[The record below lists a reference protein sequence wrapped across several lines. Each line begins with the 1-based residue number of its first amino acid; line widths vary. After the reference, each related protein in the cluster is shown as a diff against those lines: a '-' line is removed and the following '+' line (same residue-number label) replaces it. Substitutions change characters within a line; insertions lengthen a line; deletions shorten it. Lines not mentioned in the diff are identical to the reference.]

1 MAASAPTVRFP
12 GNSTVVVYG
21 ICVAL
26 CTASAMQPLRGEIT
40 GTKGAE
46 ADRQTPSNRRDMV
59 LIPQGEFLMGTSVEN
74 AQQLA
79 SHYDVDPSLFL
90 TESPQRKVELK
101 AFLIDRYPVTNAQY
115 HEFLN
120 ATGYKPWKPHR
131 HTKGQEQHPV
141 TYVAWPDAVAY
152 AEWAGLRLPTQEE
165 WEKAARG
172 TDGRTES

>member
-1 MAASAPTVRFP
+1 
-12 GNSTVVVYG
+12 
-21 ICVAL
+21 
-26 CTASAMQPLRGEIT
+26 
-40 GTKGAE
+40 
-46 ADRQTPSNRRDMV
+46 MV
-59 LIPQGEFLMGTSVEN
+59 LIPQGEFLMGTSVEDT
-74 AQQLA
+74 QQLA

-131 HTKGQEQHPV
+131 HTKDEEQQPV
-141 TYVAWPDAVAY
+141 TYVAWPDAAAY

-172 TDGRTES
+172 ADGRTYPWGNTWRDDATRLDVPTYPCQYNTGGRIPSRSQSGPRPRHVRQRRRMDVDTDAF

>member
-1 MAASAPTVRFP
+1 MALS
-12 GNSTVVVYG
+12 
-21 ICVAL
+21 
-26 CTASAMQPLRGEIT
+26 TASAMQPLRGET
-40 GTKGAE
+40 TDTKEAE
-46 ADRQTPSNRRDMV
+46 AHQQTPLNRRDMV
-59 LIPQGEFLMGTSVEN
+59 LIPQGEFLMGTSVED

-131 HTKGQEQHPV
+131 HTKDEEQHPV
-141 TYVAWPDAVAY
+141 TYVAWPDAAAY